1 MPLVG
6 TWVAEGR
13 FGEAAVVEGTDGIE
27 LEVAGSRT
35 GEKDAPDE
43 EDEVMLIRRGPR
55 F

>member
-1 MPLVG
+1 MPLAG

-27 LEVAGSRT
+27 LEAVGSRI

-43 EDEVMLIRRGPR
+43 EDEVILIRREGK